1 MQGKL
6 FRLFIILEILWSVA
20 HLSCMNAQYLFTY
33 TFSLTEIH
41 YLQPK
46 IDDDSSESLATECPR
61 IIVNPKPSHLGFRGL
76 EVPREALPNI
86 TLDDQVVEDIDPRT
100 WAVSEFTPRL
110 VPTSASNPNELH
122 IAEKFRLAFA
132 ERDARLAPK
141 RAKNARQRQRRA
153 EKEWMTT
160 STTAKAVLLASQVSK
175 SLHRRNQ

>member
-1 MQGKL
+1 MN
-6 FRLFIILEILWSVA
+6 VA
-20 HLSCMNAQYLFTY
+20 HLSCMITCSVFLPCTP
-33 TFSLTEIH
+33 LTSPKFH

-46 IDDDSSESLATECPR
+46 IDDDSLESLVTECPR
-61 IIVNPKPSHLGFRGL
+61 IIVNPKSSHLGFRGL

-86 TLDDQVVEDIDPRT
+86 TLDDPVVEDIDPQT
-100 WAVSEFTPRL
+100 WAVSGFTPR
-110 VPTSASNPNELH
+110 VVSTSASSPSELH
-122 IAEKFRLAFA
+122 IAEKFRLAFV

-175 SLHRRNQ
+175 SVHRRNQ